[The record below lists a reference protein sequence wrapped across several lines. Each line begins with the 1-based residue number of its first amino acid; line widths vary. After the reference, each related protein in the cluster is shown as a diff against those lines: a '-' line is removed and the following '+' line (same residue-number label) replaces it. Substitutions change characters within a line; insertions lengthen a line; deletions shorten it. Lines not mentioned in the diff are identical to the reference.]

1 MVIQTLLQLLNQRV
15 HNESQFLKFYF
26 IFNNFSFREK
36 LQKKLVIIIIVN
48 FLKFILHYK
57 LSK

>member
-26 IFNNFSFREK
+26 IFNNFPFREK